1 MTLKGLCMTDIVEME
16 GDAFLADSVV
26 VAEGKLYAQGAGWDT
41 IMTNVFPFRQSRI
54 GIGVILRVPWLATN
68 QMHDF
73 ALKIVDPDENPL
85 TIAAAP
91 AGVQV
96 PDGVIKE
103 VRGQF
108 NMGRPPLL
116 SQGDSQVVPIAIN
129 LDGMEFSDPN
139 SYSVVF
145 SVDGKECAHR
155 LPLRVRLAPQLMGA
169 GQSAHFGR

>member
-1 MTLKGLCMTDIVEME
+1 MTEIAEME
-16 GDAFLADSVV
+16 GDVFLADSVV

-41 IMTNVFPFRQSRI
+41 IMTNTFPFRQSRI
-54 GIGVILRVPWLATN
+54 GIGILLRVPWMATN

-73 ALKIVDPDENPL
+73 TLKIVDPDENPL

-91 AGVQV
+91 AGVEV
-96 PDGVIKE
+96 PEGLVKE

-108 NMGRPPLL
+108 NMGRPPFLA
-116 SQGDSQVVPIAIN
+116 QGDSQVVPIAIN
-129 LDGMEFSDPN
+129 LDGLEFTDAN

-155 LPLRVRLAPQLMGA
+155 LPLRVRLAPQLMGVGRTA
-169 GQSAHFGR
+169 QFGR